1 MSNIGFMRN
10 TVNYIEALF
19 NFYIEN
25 KKKYPSTQ
33 EKEDYR
39 NFVFQMERLFRY
51 GEIEDEKEYKQ
62 LMKKLKSC
70 DLTMVTRLRRGDK

>member
-10 TVNYIEALF
+10 TVNYIEKLF

-25 KKKYPSTQ
+25 KKKYPSAV
-33 EKEDYR
+33 EKDDYK
-39 NFVFQMERLFRY
+39 NFVFQMERIFRY
-51 GEIEDEKEYKQ
+51 GEMEDEKEYKR

-70 DLTMVTRLRRGDK
+70 DLTTVTELRRSKK